1 MEITVIE
8 GIRQVLGEPTFYDAV
23 TNTCDKAGMI
33 EYITGAAILCIVVY
47 SVFRLLAKAVN

>member
-47 SVFRLLAKAVN
+47 SVFRLIAKAVS